1 MGKHNGKLKKLL
13 KKEGRG
19 KAFFM
24 YAEDEAS
31 STSSMDQNCSSG
43 SVHQAGGKISNGKDR

>member
-31 STSSMDQNCSSG
+31 STSSMD
-43 SVHQAGGKISNGKDR
+43 